1 MGFFGKMMQN
11 VADRVASGLGSE
23 AASGRLDLAAATS
36 ALTAAWWRYA
46 GRKGIRQPTV
56 NHLIAF
62 LQMQYGFELEPYAVS
77 RAIGASPSQTVDVD
91 RVMPRIANILLD
103 HGLIGIERG

>member
-1 MGFFGKMMQN
+1 
-11 VADRVASGLGSE
+11 
-23 AASGRLDLAAATS
+23 
-36 ALTAAWWRYA
+36 
-46 GRKGIRQPTV
+46 
-56 NHLIAF
+56 
-62 LQMQYGFELEPYAVS
+62 MQYGFELEPNAVS